1 MWWGKLFSRWL
12 VGAHRTDRRALQ
24 SIAFWVCCHSEMLT
38 CAQVKEGIKKVRYVL
53 SNAHDASEIRRR
65 QTGAI
70 KKRDTVKHNGERVQT
85 VRVHCVS
92 NRDHTKTKTSQGKEL
107 RNASEIKPN
116 ASNSQCEAALIGP
129 RRTQGTNQSVASHT
143 LTNEEIEK
151 AHCSISPPSAPQ

>member
-1 MWWGKLFSRWL
+1 MR
-12 VGAHRTDRRALQ
+12 AHRTDRRALQ

-38 CAQVKEGIKKVRYVL
+38 CAQEKKGIKKVRYVR
-53 SNAHDASEIRRR
+53 SNALDASEIHRR
-65 QTGAI
+65 QTGATI
-70 KKRDTVKHNGERVQT
+70 KRAPNGVQVQT